1 MDNIIIVV
9 QLREV
14 YSTGREWN
22 GAGCDAVSNNQST
35 LGGKGWMGLAERCF
49 LDSLHLI
56 CWAGECNLETRIISN
71 FLYYNNISTALYHIY
86 HILYSMYNVIVKRE
100 TFTTMPVLSYATKH
114 I

>member
-22 GAGCDAVSNNQST
+22 GTGCDAVSNNQST

-71 FLYYNNISTALYHIY
+71 FLYYNNIYLLHYTIY
-86 HILYSMYNVIVKRE
+86 TIYCTVC
-100 TFTTMPVLSYATKH
+100 TMLL
-114 I
+114 